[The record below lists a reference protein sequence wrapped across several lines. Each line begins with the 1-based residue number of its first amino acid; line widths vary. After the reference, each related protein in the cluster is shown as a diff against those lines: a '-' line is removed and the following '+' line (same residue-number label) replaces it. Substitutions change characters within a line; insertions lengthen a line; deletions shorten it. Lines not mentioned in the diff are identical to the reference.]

1 MNCSEVME
9 LIQRK
14 LDHDLDASE
23 KNLLADHVS
32 RCPACA
38 EMTQRLQQLHE
49 ELAQLPKVT
58 PRFSLVDAIMPK
70 LDQIDMELQQVAAV
84 AVAPLARYEQPAST
98 AEQGHDPAVR
108 EKQVHGEP
116 GAAPER
122 KRWFG
127 RMNWRAASAVI
138 AAGVVFGLFVIT
150 FKPPMSEQAGDFP
163 EMNSQQQAPSSSDSA
178 DSTNMTASP
187 TNERATPEPKMQEP
201 REPED
206 RAVAGGQ
213 TPDDSGAAEKK
224 EVTAPKKDRKNIG
237 NDKPAKTPLKE
248 EPSKKQPEAPNE
260 PSPFNNSA
268 GQDAHKGIAGNL
280 PQDKHIPADE
290 EQEVKGVGETTS
302 PDPNHITKE
311 RDGNSMNFMMKES
324 MEATSPDGKWMVL
337 WENGQLVLYK
347 VADQQQSKV
356 HTLAFADTPTEI
368 LWSSDSKSIG
378 VKTVA
383 EDGTAQESKYAVQ
396 QDSLVPASEVGAKS
410 ESEPDV
416 IQGTVQ
422 EAP

>member
-9 LIQRK
+9 LIQRN

-38 EMTQRLQQLHE
+38 EMSERLEQLHG
-49 ELAQLPKVT
+49 ELAQLPKVA

-70 LDQIDMELQQVAAV
+70 LDQIDLEQQVAAV
-84 AVAPLARYEQPAST
+84 AVAPLARYEQPIPI
-98 AEQGHDPAVR
+98 AEQGHDLAVQR
-108 EKQVHGEP
+108 EEQEQTDH
-116 GAAPER
+116 AAPGR
-122 KRWFG
+122 KHWFK
-127 RMNWRAASAVI
+127 RRNWRVASAVI
-138 AAGVVFGLFVIT
+138 AAGVVFGLFIIT

-163 EMNSQQQAPSSSDSA
+163 EMNSQQHAPSSSDSA
-178 DSTNMTASP
+178 DSTTMTTSP
-187 TNERATPEPKMQEP
+187 TKESATPEPKMQEP

-206 RAVAGGQ
+206 RAVVGAQ
-213 TPDDSGAAEKK
+213 TPDDSADSAKK
-224 EVTAPKKDRKNIG
+224 EASDQKKDRQSTG
-237 NDKPAKTPLKE
+237 ADKPVKTPLKKDV
-248 EPSKKQPEAPNE
+248 SKKQTESPKE
-260 PSPFNNSA
+260 PSAFNNSA
-268 GQDAHKGIAGNL
+268 GQEAHEGIAGNP
-280 PQDKHIPADE
+280 PQDKHISADE
-290 EQEVKGVGETTS
+290 DPEVKGETTS
-302 PDPNHITKE
+302 PDPDGAVKD
-311 RDGNSMNFMMKES
+311 RDGNSMNFIMKQS

-347 VADQQQSKV
+347 VADHQQSKV
-356 HTLAFADTPTEI
+356 HTLAFAGTPTEI

-378 VKTVA
+378 VRTVS

-396 QDSLVPASEVGAKS
+396 KDSLVPASEIGAKS

-422 EAP
+422 ETP